1 MAHKLFIADAL
12 SHVRMSSGS
21 FPLEIGQLSDFSQ
34 SSVSNLLLRALPAEA
49 FERLRPA
56 MKQVDLPVKF
66 ELVTPGVPNEHVYF
80 LERGL
85 GSLVATSS
93 DDEIVEVGH
102 IGYEGMAGAHL
113 LLKVPKTP
121 NRTFMQAE
129 GSGIS
134 VPTSVFLNTVER
146 VPAANALLLR
156 YVHCCELQLAHSALA
171 NARYNMPERL
181 ARWLLMCHDR
191 LQTDDLSL
199 THEFLSIMLGVRRS
213 GVTNEIHILEGV
225 HAIKA
230 TRGNIRV
237 LNRQKLEEIAG
248 GSYGIP
254 EDEYAQYIGLPIRR
268 S

>member
-1 MAHKLFIADAL
+1 MPDC
-12 SHVRMSSGS
+12 
-21 FPLEIGQLSDFSQ
+21 SQ
-34 SSVSNLLLRALPAEA
+34 STVSNLLLRALPLEA
-49 FERLRPA
+49 FELLRPA
-56 MKQVDLPVKF
+56 MQQVDLPLKY
-66 ELVTPGVPNEHVYF
+66 ELVTPGVANDRVYF

-85 GSLVATSS
+85 GSVVATSS

-102 IGYEGMAGAHL
+102 IGYEGMSGAHA

-134 VPTSVFLNTVER
+134 VPTSVFLNMVEQ
-146 VPAANALLLR
+146 VPAANDLLLR
-156 YVHCCELQLAHSALA
+156 YEHCSELQLAHSALA

-191 LQTDDLSL
+191 LRDKNLPL
-199 THEFLSIMLGVRRS
+199 THEFLSLMLGVRRA

-230 TRGNIRV
+230 TRGNIRI
-237 LNRQKLEEIAG
+237 LDRPKLEDIAG
-248 GSYGIP
+248 GSYGVP
-254 EDEYAQYIGLPIRR
+254 EREYERLVGFPIRQA
-268 S
+268 

>member
-1 MAHKLFIADAL
+1 MGPHEFGLIPAGGWA
-12 SHVRMSSGS
+12 M
-21 FPLEIGQLSDFSQ
+21 SDFSQ
-34 SSVSNLLLRALPAEA
+34 STVSNLLLRALPPEA
-49 FERLRPA
+49 FDLLKPA
-56 MKQVDLPVKF
+56 MQRIDLPLKF
-66 ELVTPGVPNEHVYF
+66 ELVTPDVPNDQVVF

-93 DDEIVEVGH
+93 DNEIVEVGH
-102 IGYEGMAGAHL
+102 IGYEGLAGMHV

-121 NRTFMQAE
+121 NKTFMQAE
-129 GSGIS
+129 GNGIS
-134 VPTSVFLNTVER
+134 VPTSVFLGMVGQI
-146 VPAANALLLR
+146 PAANDLLLR

-191 LQTDDLSL
+191 LQTDDLPL

-230 TRGNIRV
+230 TRGNIRIV
-237 LNRQKLEEIAG
+237 DRQKLEDVAG

-254 EDEYAQYIGLPIRR
+254 EDEYEEHIGFPIRR
-268 S
+268 A